1 LPSAV
6 GWQGLLHVATRISPA
21 YAQKLTHDIWD
32 DQIRVLATIA
42 LADELAGAPLGHH
55 STMQRLAH
63 GAHYSDG
70 AKVYANDDDP
80 LR

>member
-1 LPSAV
+1 MPSAV

-63 GAHYSDG
+63 GFHYSDG